1 MKLFVG
7 LGNPGGQYENHRHNI
22 GFMAVDEMVRRHN
35 FSPDVGNG
43 KKRWQSLT
51 HEGRLGREK
60 VVIIKP
66 QTYMNE
72 SGRAVGEAMRF
83 FKLTPEDIV
92 VFYDELD
99 LAFGKIKAKLGGGSA
114 GHNGIKS
121 ITAHIGADFER
132 IRLGIGHPGDK
143 SRVHGHVLGDFAK
156 SEQVGRDAMLD
167 AVAAEAHWLADGDR
181 PRFLAEVART
191 LNPGRESK
199 PKQQETKAKVPA
211 EKAAENKSKEGPMA
225 SALQALANKLKGEN

>member
-35 FSPDVGNG
+35 FSPDAENG

-60 VVIIKP
+60 VIIIKP

-83 FKLTPEDIV
+83 FKLDPEDVV

-99 LAFGKIKAKLGGGSA
+99 LAFGKVKAKLGGGSA

-121 ITAHIGADFER
+121 IAAHIGADFER

-143 SRVHGHVLGDFAK
+143 ARVHGHVLGDFAK
-156 SEQVGRDAMLD
+156 AELDGRDAMLD
-167 AVAAEAHWLADGDR
+167 AVAAEAHWLASGDR
-181 PRFLAEVART
+181 PRFLAEVARR
-191 LNPGRESK
+191 LNPGQESK
-199 PKQQETKAKVPA
+199 PKQQEINAKVPA
-211 EKAAENKSKEGPMA
+211 AKTAEKKPAEGPMA

>member
-7 LGNPGGQYENHRHNI
+7 LGNPGSQYENHRHNI

-35 FSPDVGNG
+35 FSPDVGSG

-83 FKLTPEDIV
+83 FKLEPEDVV

-121 ITAHIGADFER
+121 IAAHIGADFER

-156 SEQVGRDAMLD
+156 SEQDGKDAMIE
-167 AVAAEAHWLADGDR
+167 AVACEANWLADGDR
-181 PRFLAEVART
+181 ARFLAEVARR
-191 LNPGRESK
+191 LSPQRESK
-199 PKQQETKAKVPA
+199 PKPQQTKTDGPA
-211 EKAAENKSKEGPMA
+211 LKPSSKQPQTGPMA
-225 SALQALANKLKGEN
+225 SALHALAKKMKGDN